1 MGLFLI
7 GFLIIL
13 SLFFKDSQKEDLSF
27 FSSQRFLKSQS
38 LSASLGPPAFTS
50 KILSEASLVQESQ
63 LLFSAPPY
71 IVKPQVLGTF
81 GFSEEVFER
90 GGEEGQEIFEYT
102 VKEGDSL
109 SSIASY
115 FGISLE
121 TLLWANDLN
130 KNSLIK
136 PGQKLIILPVSGVIY
151 MVKKGDTISQ
161 IAKTYEGDVEEI
173 IAFNELLE
181 EDIFIGDILIIP
193 GGKMPEKISSPKY
206 VSSSGSGQVPL
217 ASSYFI
223 CPIPSPYRITQGLH
237 WYNAIDFSHAGI
249 SCGQPVFAVAGGEVL
264 RTKYGYN
271 RGAGNYIHILHPNG
285 VVTVYYHLQSIL
297 VGLGQKVSQGQIIGL
312 IGHTGHTVPSGS
324 RGCHLHFEVRGARNP
339 FSY

>member
-27 FSSQRFLKSQS
+27 FSTQRFLKSQS

-50 KILSEASLVQESQ
+50 KILSEVSLVQESQ

-81 GFSEEVFER
+81 GFSEEVFEK

-102 VKEGDSL
+102 VEEGDSL

-151 MVKKGDTISQ
+151 MVKDGDTLSQ
-161 IAKTYEGDVEEI
+161 IAKTYEGNVEEI

-181 EDIFIGDILIIP
+181 EEIFIGDILIIP
-193 GGKMPEKISSPKY
+193 GGKMPPKPSPVKY
-206 VSSSGSGQVPL
+206 APL

-223 CPIPSPYRITQGLH
+223 YPIPSPYRITQGLH

-312 IGHTGHTVPSGS
+312 IGNTGYTVPSGS

>member
-1 MGLFLI
+1 MFLI
-7 GFLIIL
+7 GFLIVL

-27 FSSQRFLKSQS
+27 FSAQNLLKGQFLST
-38 LSASLGPPAFTS
+38 SLGPPTFSS
-50 KILSEASLVQESQ
+50 KIVSEASLVQESQ

-81 GFSEEVFER
+81 GFSEELSEK
-90 GGEEGQEIFEYT
+90 GGESGEIFEYT
-102 VKEGDSL
+102 VEEGDSL
-109 SSIASY
+109 SGIASY
-115 FGISLE
+115 FGISLQ

-136 PGQKLIILPVSGVIY
+136 LGQKLIILPVSGVIH
-151 MVKKGDTISQ
+151 MVKKGDTVSQ
-161 IAKTYEGDVEEI
+161 IAKTYGGNVEEI
-173 IAFNELLE
+173 IVFNELLE
-181 EDIFIGDILIIP
+181 EGDIFIGDILIIP
-193 GGKMPEKISSPKY
+193 GGKMPQKSSPQKY
-206 VSSSGSGQVPL
+206 VSSDSEQVPL

-223 CPIPSPYRITQGLH
+223 CPIPSPCKITQGLH
-237 WYNAIDFSHAGI
+237 WYNAIDFSHADI
-249 SCGQPVFAVAGGEVL
+249 SCGLPVFAVAGGEVL

-297 VGLGQKVSQGQIIGL
+297 VGPGQKVSQGQIIGL
-312 IGHTGHTVPSGS
+312 IGHTGYTIPSGS